1 MFSVSQLLHLNIDP
15 VCNSCVCNLATRSVD
30 DTLSLSFGKFKDVLK
45 VLFDSRDGSLCN
57 DYMDYI
63 TENAPDDVK
72 LFVQNF
78 LMRPLQALPSAP
90 DDDTA
95 FDTII
100 PRLMSSPA
108 EFQPYVDYLNQS
120 LENFNSNSNSTP
132 ISSDNG

>member
-1 MFSVSQLLHLNIDP
+1 MYSTSQLLHLHIDP
-15 VCNSCVCNLATRSVD
+15 VVNSRLCNLATCSVD
-30 DTLSLSFGKFKDVLK
+30 DTLSRSFGKFKDILK

-100 PRLMSSPA
+100 PRLLSSPA
-108 EFQPYVDYLNQS
+108 EFQPYIDYLNQS
-120 LENFNSNSNSTP
+120 LENFDPNSIPNST
-132 ISSDNG
+132 SSVNG